1 MERIKSGSK
10 SGTVTVILICLIA
23 IGLTISC
30 TQSLFMVK
38 GNRNHTNQKSENNTE
53 VSVDSTNI
61 KTEVK

>member
-1 MERIKSGSK
+1 MGRTKGGGEIRTISI
-10 SGTVTVILICLIA
+10 ILIIALA

-38 GNRNHTNQKSENNTE
+38 GSKNHVNQKSENNTE

-61 KTEVK
+61 KTELQ

>member
-1 MERIKSGSK
+1 MGRTKGGGEIRTISI
-10 SGTVTVILICLIA
+10 ILIALA

-38 GNRNHTNQKSENNTE
+38 GTRNQVNQKSENNTE

-61 KTEVK
+61 KTELQ